1 VDETRLR
8 SAAGDRHLERV
19 DDELGAEMVGHRPA
33 DHAAA
38 VAVDYRGEVQPARP
52 GRDMGDLRDPKLVRR
67 SSRRDEGRAVVG
79 ALDATGRSG

>member
-33 DHAAA
+33 DHA
-38 VAVDYRGEVQPARP
+38 R
-52 GRDMGDLRDPKLVRR
+52 L
-67 SSRRDEGRAVVG
+67 
-79 ALDATGRSG
+79 